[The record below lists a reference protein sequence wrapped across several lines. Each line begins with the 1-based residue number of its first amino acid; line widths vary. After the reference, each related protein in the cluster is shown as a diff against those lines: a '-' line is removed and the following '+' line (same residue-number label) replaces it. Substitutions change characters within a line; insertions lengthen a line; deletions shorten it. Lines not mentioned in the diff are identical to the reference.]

1 MKRTDWKSF
10 EAMLG
15 EKIDEIIKAPAAGRS
30 LKEYFERFKSWRQ
43 IDSCQELDAVI
54 FERMYGRRPENSE
67 ALKIRYW
74 RCGTHLPK
82 SREELLLLGEA
93 LEASD
98 EELDLM
104 LKEILLDAGLHVPD
118 GASDFF
124 TLLSRRYL
132 ALISEERLKVLHIQR
147 EYISDYL
154 RHILFADIM
163 DCLYYP
169 EKEREWYQ
177 VNHIYSRNFA
187 SECARFFKNTEIPG
201 RNTAQRLLMI
211 MLMPEIN
218 REIMD
223 DCLTHLGYAPLSEE
237 LQRRSGAH
245 ADRLFLWILA
255 QFEKNRSGDI
265 EKDRLAQKA
274 MLERMDAYIAG
285 RIAAEERERSRKLL
299 KDLRIM
305 KFRSFGIR

>member
-15 EKIDEIIKAPAAGRS
+15 EKIDEIMEAPAAGRG

-43 IDSCQELDAVI
+43 IDSYQELDAVI

-201 RNTAQRLLMI
+201 RSTAQRLLMI